1 MAIKWKYNRQSASG
15 KYILAASFAEFNYSK
30 TVEPTFTTA
39 EEDHDGLISMERL
52 FLEYYT
58 DPTEYR
64 FVQEVFD
71 GDVRHWEL
79 MKESQYIRDLYPN
92 WKAKALKKLQSE
104 AMQVL
109 VSSALNKDNKQNLPA
124 LKYLLEL
131 TDEKK
136 GRGRPKKSKNELEV
150 SNKDLLADI
159 ARLK

>member
-1 MAIKWKYNRQSASG
+1 MAIKWKSNRQATTG
-15 KYILAASFAEFNYSK
+15 KYILASAFAEFGYSK
-30 TVEPTFTTA
+30 TIEPTFTTA
-39 EEDHDGLISMERL
+39 AEDHDGLYSMEKL

-71 GDVRHWEL
+71 GDVRHWEQ

-109 VSSALNKDNKQNLPA
+109 VSSALNRDNKQNLPA

-131 TDEKK
+131 TEEKK
-136 GRGRPKKSKNELEV
+136 GRGRPKKVSNELEV
-150 SNKDLLADI
+150 SNKDLLEDI